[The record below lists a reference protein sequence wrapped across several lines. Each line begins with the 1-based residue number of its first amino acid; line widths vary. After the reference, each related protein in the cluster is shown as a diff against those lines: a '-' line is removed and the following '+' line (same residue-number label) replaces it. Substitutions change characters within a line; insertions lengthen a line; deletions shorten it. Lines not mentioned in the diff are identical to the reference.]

1 MTAPRTSPGH
11 GRRLAACIGL
21 LSALAWP
28 AATLAAEIETPAR
41 HALLLDHQSGMIL
54 LDKDADTPMPPASMS
69 KLMTVYMVFRALKSG
84 RLKLEDKFTVSK
96 TAWQMGGSKMFV
108 EVNSEVSVQDL
119 LLGVIVQSGNDACI
133 VLAEGLAGSEAAFAE
148 QMNEA
153 AKTLGLTNSHF
164 TNASGWPDPQHLMS
178 ARDMALLAE
187 RLISEF
193 PELYELFKL
202 KEFTYNKIRQGNR
215 NPLLYKNFGA
225 DGLKTGHT
233 EASGYG
239 LVASAVRNGRRLTLV
254 LNGLGS
260 VNERSR
266 ESARLL
272 EWGFRNFDNY
282 ELFKAGETVTQ
293 GLTWLGESE
302 TVPLVIEAPLTVTLA
317 RAARKALKVKVI
329 YDGPIPAPIR
339 MGMAVATLR
348 IEAPDSPVIERPLLA
363 GADVGRL
370 GLAGRLWSALMHL
383 LLGVTSSP
391 APTSS

>member
-1 MTAPRTSPGH
+1 M
-11 GRRLAACIGL
+11 
-21 LSALAWP
+21 SAFAWP
-28 AATLAAEIETPAR
+28 AVGPATELETPAR

-54 LDKDADTPMPPASMS
+54 LDKDSDTPMPPASMS
-69 KLMTVYMVFRALKSG
+69 KLMTVYMVFKALKSG
-84 RLKLEDKFTVSK
+84 RLKPEDKFQVSEK
-96 TAWQMGGSKMFV
+96 AWQMGGSKMFV
-108 EVNSEVSVQDL
+108 EVNSEVSVHDL

-153 AKTLGLTNSHF
+153 AKGLGLTNSHF
-164 TNASGWPDPQHLMS
+164 TNASGWPDPLHLMS
-178 ARDMALLAE
+178 ARDLAILAE
-187 RLISEF
+187 RLIGEF

-233 EASGYG
+233 QDSGYG
-239 LVASAVRNGRRLTLV
+239 LVASALRDGRRITLV

-282 ELFKAGETVTQ
+282 QLFKAGETVTQ
-293 GLTWLGESE
+293 GLTWLGASE

-317 RAARKALKVKVI
+317 RAARKAMKVKVV
-329 YDGPIPAPIR
+329 YDGPIPAPIAK
-339 MGMAVATLR
+339 GAAVATLR
-348 IEAPDSPVIERPLLA
+348 IEAPDSPLIERPLLT
-363 GADVGRL
+363 GADVDRL

-383 LLGVTSSP
+383 LLGVTTAP